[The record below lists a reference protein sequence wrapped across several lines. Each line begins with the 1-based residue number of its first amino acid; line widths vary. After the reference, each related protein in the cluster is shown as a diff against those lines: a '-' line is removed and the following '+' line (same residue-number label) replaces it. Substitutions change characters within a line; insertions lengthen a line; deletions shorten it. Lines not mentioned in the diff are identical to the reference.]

1 MAQVKVIT
9 QETFDEVV
17 KENIDDFD
25 MEAEEALNDAVEQFE
40 KQEISLKMI
49 MKSVPEQNGKHLVI
63 NLIEQLSD
71 FNKSENPSESEIKNV
86 LEKMQIEFDRDIS
99 YRYQASKLT
108 DVGSLV
114 YKTVVSNKDNQ
125 SLFITCLK
133 TFSSLLNG
141 QPDLITFQ
149 GMEFLVTTL
158 KSCGNI
164 EELQLILKLITL
176 SCTAHEGNRTA
187 LVQCDGIEAIL
198 QCCEKHKGLLE
209 VSQNPSSVNSSETN
223 TKQSKKRSCDVIR
236 QGCSA
241 LRTLTLDDDVRVQF
255 GNAHEH
261 TKQIVTTHRG
271 LERIFVFI
279 KDHESDAGL
288 ASEVCLTLGKLLVRN
303 EFCQQV
309 VDLGALDV
317 VNRLLH
323 THMSRPSLVRQCFV
337 LIKAM
342 SGNDD
347 VKRAVC
353 KSQAIDLMM
362 LALSEHKDSP
372 AVCESVFA
380 AVTTVSLRIPEHC
393 DVIMSKG
400 FAPLVISAMEFHKN
414 HSGVQKQ
421 ACMAIRNMV
430 VRTRNHKKPFI
441 DFNVEGLIH
450 KARSKHG
457 NYLDAES
464 KAALRDLDLEVDL
477 KTPWRNEKG
486 SIANC

>member
-9 QETFDEVV
+9 QETFDQVV

-25 MEAEEALNDAVEQFE
+25 MEADEALKDAIEQFE
-40 KQEISLKMI
+40 KQEVSLKMI

-63 NLIEQLSD
+63 YLINHLSNLI
-71 FNKSENPSESEIKNV
+71 KIENPSESEIKDV
-86 LEKMQIEFDRDIS
+86 LEKLQVEFDKDIS

-114 YKTVVSNKDNQ
+114 YKTVVLNKENQ
-125 SLFITCLK
+125 PMFIICLK
-133 TFSSLLNG
+133 TFTSLLNG
-141 QPDLITFQ
+141 QPDLINFE
-149 GMEFLVTTL
+149 GIEFLITAL
-158 KSCGNI
+158 KRCENLEVG
-164 EELQLILKLITL
+164 QLILKLITL
-176 SCTAHEGNRTA
+176 SCTSHEGNRSA
-187 LVQCDGIEAIL
+187 LVKCDGIEAIL
-198 QCCEKHKGLLE
+198 QCCEKHKE
-209 VSQNPSSVNSSETN
+209 
-223 TKQSKKRSCDVIR
+223 SCELIR
-236 QGCSA
+236 QACSA

-255 GNAHEH
+255 GNAHEN
-261 TKQIVTTHRG
+261 TKKIVNTYHG

-279 KDHESDAGL
+279 KEHERDVGL

-317 VNRLLH
+317 VIRLLH
-323 THMSRPSLVRQCFV
+323 THMSSPSLVRQCFV

-362 LALSEHKDSP
+362 LALNEHKDSP

-380 AVTTVSLRIPEHC
+380 AVTTVSLRNPDHC

-414 HSGVQKQ
+414 HPGVQKQ

-441 DFNVEGLIH
+441 DFNIESLIH

-457 NYLDAES
+457 QYLDAES